1 VCGSDGRIIE
11 NYIEWRCVGPAN
23 LLYRVGGICFSV
35 WGPFPPTHRPRLSV
49 TVVMML
55 EALMLGYVA
64 EQMGAD
70 VVKGATGTLE
80 VRARETPVGS
90 ALEPAEVHPRPSI
103 PL

>member
-1 VCGSDGRIIE
+1 
-11 NYIEWRCVGPAN
+11 
-23 LLYRVGGICFSV
+23 
-35 WGPFPPTHRPRLSV
+35 
-49 TVVMML
+49 MML